1 MKFGLLGFLLAVIG
15 LAACAGGETAQSADS
30 SAGGTGETE
39 SVEEPSRDQ
48 SIPEIAFGA
57 DFEES
62 DCEFAVP
69 AGVTVDCGFV
79 EVPTDW
85 DDLDSAPIRLHV
97 GVAQNANTP
106 ADATPV
112 IYFEGGPGGDALG
125 LFQFSY
131 PIAFEP
137 IVSEQPM
144 IFFSQRGAAFSE
156 PSMQCAAMD
165 DAQRQAI
172 LSGESLIS
180 QVSSVA
186 DVFGEC
192 VEQLEADGVDF
203 DEATT
208 ENAARDVDAI
218 RQALGFETL
227 SVYSVSYGTRL
238 AQSYVRQFPDTI
250 DGVVL
255 DAVLPVNPTEG
266 LGQIGENAE
275 RSLNQLFESCAASES
290 CAETYPDLEERFFD
304 LYNDLE
310 ADPVEVEV
318 SPFVAGSDG
327 SGSFDGDAL
336 IGTTFSA
343 LYGTETIA
351 VLPEVVAELE
361 NDETELLEFLVTLD
375 FVQIGFVSVVM
386 NQAVICNDY
395 VRFIS
400 EGEFAAGA
408 SDFAEVNAGLGTSP
422 AEFEAL
428 VAPCELLDLPD
439 TTDAEF
445 EQFESDVPTLLLGGA
460 FDPIT
465 PPSNAELVASQFN
478 NSQVVILDQASH
490 GVIGDE
496 CGQQLILE
504 FYATLGEVDT
514 SCGEGRSN
522 SALPWGEPLG
532 FN

>member
-1 MKFGLLGFLLAVIG
+1 MKQRTLVFLFAVF
-15 LAACAGGETAQSADS
+15 AVVACAGGDGSADRNQDDGS
-30 SAGGTGETE
+30 TTSGTGPDLDEAP
-39 SVEEPSRDQ
+39 VVLDFD
-48 SIPEIAFGA
+48 FGA

-62 DCEFAVP
+62 ACEFGIP
-69 AGVTVDCGFV
+69 SGVEVKCGFV

-97 GVAQNANTP
+97 GVAQNADTP
-106 ADATPV
+106 VDATPV

-125 LFQFSY
+125 IFQFSY

-137 IVSEQPM
+137 IVSQQPM

-156 PSMQCAAMD
+156 PSMDCAAMD
-165 DAQRQAI
+165 RAQREAI
-172 LSGESLIS
+172 LAGESLIS

-186 DVFGEC
+186 EVFEEC

-208 ENAARDVDAI
+208 ENAARDVEAI
-218 RQALGFETL
+218 REALGFETL
-227 SVYSVSYGTRL
+227 SVYAISYGTRL
-238 AQSYVRQFPDTI
+238 AQSYVRQFPDSI

-255 DAVLPVNPTEG
+255 DAVLPVDPAEG
-266 LGQIGENAE
+266 LGQIGQNAD
-275 RSLNQLFESCAASES
+275 RSLNELFEACEASDVCANA
-290 CAETYPDLEERFFD
+290 YPDLEQRFFE
-304 LYNDLE
+304 LYEALE
-310 ADPVEVEV
+310 DDPVEVEI
-318 SPFVAGSDG
+318 SPFIAGSDG
-327 SGSFDGDAL
+327 SGQFDGDAL
-336 IGTTFSA
+336 VGTTFSA

-386 NQAVICNDY
+386 NQAVVCNDY

-400 EGEFAAGA
+400 EAEFAEGSSE
-408 SDFAEVNAGLGTSP
+408 SDEVNSGLGTSP
-422 AEFEAL
+422 AAFDGL
-428 VAPCELLDLPD
+428 VAPCEILDQPD

-445 EQFESDVPTLLLGGA
+445 EEFESNVPTLLLGGA

-465 PPSNAELVASQFN
+465 PPSNAEQVAEQFT

-490 GVIGDE
+490 GVIGDD
-496 CGQQLILE
+496 CGRELILS
-504 FYATLGEVDT
+504 FYEQLGEVDA
-514 SCGEGRSN
+514 SCAEGRSN
-522 SALPWGEPLG
+522 TALPWGEPLG